1 MTQTPVTH
9 HLPARRHA
17 YHPHPYDS
25 CRRTCTASRPRLTAV
40 TRAPFITVLVRR
52 PSLARGCGFSWTQ
65 LGRLG
70 CLCGFPEGPAVHAH
84 PGAGEVEPAADLVV
98 GGAGQP
104 R

>member
-1 MTQTPVTH
+1 MHGRVMVTTHVDRSAKTTYFRMATSGLIAMRATGLPDRLAALGGMTQTPVTH

-52 PSLARGCGFSWTQ
+52 PSLARG
-65 LGRLG
+65 
-70 CLCGFPEGPAVHAH
+70 
-84 PGAGEVEPAADLVV
+84 
-98 GGAGQP
+98 
-104 R
+104 